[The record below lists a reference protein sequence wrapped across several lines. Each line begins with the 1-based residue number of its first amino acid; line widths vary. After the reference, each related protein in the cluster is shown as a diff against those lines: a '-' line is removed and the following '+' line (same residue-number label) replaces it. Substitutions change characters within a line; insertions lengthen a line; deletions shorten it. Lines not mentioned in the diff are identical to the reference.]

1 MQRTIG
7 FIGSLALLVSGLTGP
22 SLAVIPLLFQQ
33 AGWLTFVFQSL
44 LFIRNDDG
52 ALFLAP

>member
-1 MQRTIG
+1 MPRTIG

-33 AGWLTFVFQSL
+33 AGWLTSVFQSL
-44 LFIRNDDG
+44 LFVRNDDG
-52 ALFLAP
+52 AFFLAP